1 MASKGPAGMQKSGD
15 DPDPTPYLFV
25 SLEQK
30 RIDQTKPYD
39 AKKACWVPDEAE
51 GFLQG
56 EIQGTKG
63 DIVTVK
69 LPGGE
74 TKDFKKDLVG
84 QVNPPKYEKA
94 EDMSNLTYLNDAS
107 VLYNLKQ
114 RYYHKLIYTY
124 SGLFCVAINP
134 YKRFPVYTL
143 RCAKLYR
150 GKRRNEV
157 PPHIFAIS
165 DGAYV
170 NMLTNKE
177 NQSMLI
183 TGESGAGKTE
193 NTKKV
198 IAYFATVG
206 ASTKKDEASEKK
218 GSLED
223 QVVQT
228 NPVLEAFGNAKTVRN
243 DNSSRFGKFIRIHF
257 GPSGKL
263 AGADIETY
271 LLEKAR
277 VISQQTLERSYHIFY
292 QMMSGA
298 VKGVKEYCLLSNN
311 INDYNFVAQGKT
323 SIAGVDDGEEMII
336 TDQAFDILGFTKQ
349 EKEDIYK
356 ITAAVMH
363 MGTMKFKQRGR
374 EEQAEADGTEEG
386 GKVGVLLGIDG
397 DDLYKNMC
405 KPRIK
410 VGTEFVT
417 QGKNVN
423 QVSYSLGAMSKGMF
437 DRLFKFLVKKCN
449 ETLDT
454 KQKRQHFIGVLDIAG
469 FEIFDFNGFEQLC
482 INFTNEKLQQFF
494 NHHMF
499 VLEQEEYK
507 REGINWVFIDFGMD
521 LLACIELI
529 EKPMGILSILEEESM
544 FPKATDKT
552 FEDKL
557 ITNHLGKS
565 PNFRKPAVPKPGQQA
580 GHFAIAHYAG
590 CVSYNITG
598 WLEKNKDPLNDTV
611 VDQYKKGT
619 NKLLCEIFADH
630 PGQSGAPGGDA
641 GGKGGRGKKG
651 GGFATVSSSYKEQLN
666 NLMTTLKS
674 TQPHFVR
681 CIIPNELKQPG
692 VIDSHLVMHQLT
704 CNGVLEGIR
713 ICRKGFPN
721 RMNYPDF
728 KLRYKILNPAAVD
741 RESDILKAA
750 GLVLEST
757 GLDPDMYRLGHTKAC
772 S

>member
-1 MASKGPAGMQKSGD
+1 MPKVEKSAGE
-15 DPDPTPYLFV
+15 DPDPTPYLYV

-39 AKKACWVPDEAE
+39 AKKACWVPDEQE
-51 GFLQG
+51 GFVQG
-56 EIQGTKG
+56 EIKGTKG
-63 DIVTVK
+63 DIVSVT

-74 TKDFKKDLVG
+74 TKDIKKENVFP
-84 QVNPPKYEKA
+84 VNPPKFEKV
-94 EDMSNLTYLNDAS
+94 EDMADMTHLNDAS
-107 VLYNLKQ
+107 VLHNLRQ
-114 RYYHKLIYTY
+114 RYYAKLIYTY

-134 YKRFPVYTL
+134 YKRYPVYTL

-157 PPHIFAIS
+157 PPHVFAVS

-277 VISQQTLERSYHIFY
+277 VISQQALERSYHIFY
-292 QMMSGA
+292 QMMSGS
-298 VKGVKEYCLLSNN
+298 VKGVKEFCHLSNN
-311 INDYNFVAQGKT
+311 INDYHFVSQGKT
-323 SIAGVDDGEEMII
+323 SIPGVDDGEEFHI
-336 TDQAFDILGFTKQ
+336 TDQAFDILGFTKE
-349 EKEDIYK
+349 EKENVYK
-356 ITAAVMH
+356 ITASVMH
-363 MGTMKFKQRGR
+363 MGGMKFKQRGR
-374 EEQAEADGTEEG
+374 EEQAEPDGTEEG
-386 GKVGVLLGIDG
+386 DRVSKLLGVDSQQ
-397 DDLYKNMC
+397 LYTNLV

-410 VGTEFVT
+410 VGNEFVT
-417 QGKNVN
+417 QGRNVN
-423 QVSYSLGAMSKGMF
+423 QVMYSVGAMSKGMF
-437 DRLFKFLVKKCN
+437 DRVFKYLVKKCN

-499 VLEQEEYK
+499 VLEQEEYE
-507 REGINWVFIDFGMD
+507 REGIPWTFIDFGMD
-521 LLACIELI
+521 LQSTIDLI

-544 FPKATDKT
+544 FPKATDQT
-552 FEDKL
+552 FVDKL
-557 ITNHLGKS
+557 MAQHLGKS
-565 PNFRKPAVPKPGQQA
+565 PPFQKPKPPKPGCQA

-590 CVSYNITG
+590 TVSYNITG

-611 VDQYKKGT
+611 VDQFKKGS
-619 NKLLCEIFADH
+619 NKLLVEIFADH
-630 PGQSGAPGGDA
+630 PGQSGGAPADA
-641 GGKGGRGKKG
+641 GGKG
-651 GGFATVSSSYKEQLN
+651 
-666 NLMTTLKS
+666 
-674 TQPHFVR
+674 
-681 CIIPNELKQPG
+681 
-692 VIDSHLVMHQLT
+692 
-704 CNGVLEGIR
+704 
-713 ICRKGFPN
+713 
-721 RMNYPDF
+721 
-728 KLRYKILNPAAVD
+728 KL
-741 RESDILKAA
+741 
-750 GLVLEST
+750 
-757 GLDPDMYRLGHTKAC
+757 
-772 S
+772 